1 MTEGKPKR
9 SRSLAFNL
17 ATAFLRMSLVA
28 LIIAYI
34 PQVIIFIRTDF
45 NRIAAEQNAIANN
58 AASQVTNFIQ
68 EKFTDL
74 ALAASLVEPGAQS
87 QEEQESVLTHL
98 LAQQSSFRSVILLDT
113 QGRELAHSTRFSQA
127 EVDSLKQ
134 QVEALQLTL
143 LKEDSQYVSPVHINE
158 ITSEPQ
164 IVMAVPVQDILG
176 NQRGILL
183 AEVNLKF
190 MWDLVGGIQVG
201 QTGSAF
207 VINTNGDL
215 LAHRDISRVLAGE
228 NLSQMVLVDQFL
240 SGSVAPGES
249 VFSNFEKFNGKYGV
263 ATLVSLGFPNWAV
276 VTYLPI
282 AEAIRGLL
290 INFAI
295 SFVFVLVLAG
305 LTALFGVFIARRQAE
320 PLVELSQVATEVA
333 GGNLSI
339 AARVAGPA
347 EIAQV
352 ASTFNEMTSR
362 LREFIG
368 TLEQRVADRTKALA
382 TSAEISRRLTSILD
396 PRQLA
401 NEVVN
406 EVRNAFDYYYA
417 QIYLLDDAGENLVIA
432 GGTGEAG
439 AAMLAKGHSVP
450 KGRGLVGRA
459 AGANASV
466 LVLDVSQEDDWL
478 PNELLPDTRSEAAV
492 PIAVGD
498 QVLGVLDVQ
507 HNLVNGLTEEDVI
520 LLESLA
526 GQIAISLRN
535 ARSYEQSRAQAE
547 LASLVNVIG
556 QKIQRTTSVED
567 TLQTAIRELGTAI
580 GASRVRASLHP
591 ATDAIKTESIAPAEP
606 ALAAEVERKNG
617 SGPSDPEGT
626 LAE

>member
-45 NRIAAEQNAIANN
+45 NRIAAEQDAIANN
-58 AASQVTNFIQ
+58 AANQVTNFIQ

-74 ALAASLVEPGAQS
+74 TLAASLVEPDTHT
-87 QEEQESVLTHL
+87 QEEQVSVLTHL
-98 LAQQSSFRSVILLDT
+98 LAQQSSFRSVILVDT
-113 QGRELAHSTRFSQA
+113 KGRELAHSTRMAQA
-127 EVDSLKQ
+127 EVDNLKQ

-143 LKEDSQYVSPVHINE
+143 LEGDSQYISPVYINE
-158 ITSEPQ
+158 VTSEPQ
-164 IVMAVPVQDILG
+164 IIMAVPVQDILG

-190 MWDLVGGIQVG
+190 MWDLVSGIQVG

-207 VINTNGDL
+207 VINTNGNL

-228 NLSQMVLVDQFL
+228 NLSQMALVDQFL
-240 SGSVAPGES
+240 SGSVAPSGS
-249 VFSNFEKFNGKYGV
+249 VFGNFEKFDGKYGV

-320 PLVELSQVATEVA
+320 PLVDLSTIATEVA
-333 GGNLSI
+333 AGNLSVS
-339 AARVAGPA
+339 ANVSGPA

-362 LREFIG
+362 LREFIA

-382 TSAEISRRLTSILD
+382 TSAEVTRRLAAILD
-396 PRQLA
+396 PHQLA
-401 NEVVN
+401 GEVVN

-417 QIYLLDDAGENLVIA
+417 QIYLLDESGENLVIA
-432 GGTGEAG
+432 GGTGDAG
-439 AAMLAKGHSVP
+439 ATMLARGHSLP

-459 AGANASV
+459 ADANASV
-466 LVLDVSQEDDWL
+466 LVPDVSQEEGWL
-478 PNELLPDTRSEAAV
+478 PNELLPETKTEAAI
-492 PIAVGD
+492 PISIGD
-498 QVLGVLDVQ
+498 QVMGVLDVQ
-507 HNLVNGLTEEDVI
+507 HNLVDGLTHEDVI

-526 GQIAISLRN
+526 GQVAISLRN
-535 ARSYEQSRAQAE
+535 ARSYEQSRKQAE
-547 LASLVNVIG
+547 LESIVNVIG
-556 QKIQRTTSVED
+556 QKIQRTVSIED

-580 GASRVRASLHP
+580 GAARVRASLHP
-591 ATDAIKTESIAPAEP
+591 ATDAVKTEPAAPAEP

-617 SGPSDPEGT
+617 SDPSDSGST